1 MSWIKT
7 WITTVLVVFLTGTAA
22 AGVPGVETQSIAKA
36 TIKTE
41 TLAKPDKAARAKL
54 VKAYGKMPLAFE
66 INEGQTDG
74 QVKFLTRGSGYSM
87 FFTPTESVLVLSKP
101 VEGAKKDSNP
111 AEQLPESKK
120 PQAMKTAVVRMQM
133 VGANPAPKMF
143 GEDILPG
150 KSNYLIGN
158 DPKKW
163 RTDVSN
169 YKKVRYEEV
178 YPGIDL
184 VYYGN
189 QRKLEYDFIVKPG
202 ADPKAIQLAF
212 DGIESYSIENG
223 GDLVLHMSEG
233 NVIQQKPVIYQEI
246 DGKRIKVAGNYMFLD
261 DEKVAFH
268 LGAYDKTQP
277 LVIDP
282 VLIYST
288 YLGGNGSDQAFGI
301 AVDASGAAYVAGWTR
316 STDFPTLNP
325 LPGGGVLSGVD
336 AFVSKLNA
344 AGNALIYSTYLGGT
358 GNDQAN
364 GIAVDASGAAYVAG
378 FTGSTNFPTLNP

>member
-1 MSWIKT
+1 MDRKRWREKSRKNVLNGLLTLVLFLLFAGSAWATPVPVHKADPAVEARISKT
-7 WITTVLVVFLTGTAA
+7 
-22 AGVPGVETQSIAKA
+22 
-36 TIKTE
+36 
-41 TLAKPDKAARAKL
+41 
-54 VKAYGKMPLAFE
+54 YGKMPLAFE

-101 VEGAKKDSNP
+101 VEGAKKDSTHS
-111 AEQLPESKK
+111 EQLPESKE
-120 PQAMKTAVVRMQM
+120 PQAMETAVVRMQM

-150 KSNYLIGN
+150 KSNYLKGN

-202 ADPKAIQLAF
+202 ADPKASQLAF

-246 DGKRIKVAGNYMFLD
+246 DGKRINVAGNYMFLD

-268 LGAYDKTQP
+268 LGNYDKTQS

-282 VLIYST
+282 VLVYST
-288 YLGGNGSDQAFGI
+288 YLGGTGFDQAFGI
-301 AVDASGAAYVAGWTR
+301 AVDASGAAYVAGLTQ

-325 LPGGGVLSGVD
+325 LPGGGALAGSFD

-358 GNDQAN
+358 GFDQAF
-364 GIAVDASGAAYVAG
+364 GIAV
-378 FTGSTNFPTLNP
+378 